1 MYKECNWVGMVM
13 MYGWNEN
20 VYGMALVRSLQIV
33 VWLSLVKRSVEEMN
47 MHFVFEVMMLV
58 DVISGDDKDDVLVVV
73 LSQLDKEIQLIISL
87 LPFIT
92 TCVKRIPVTSPP
104 TLAEIMLF
112 PIENN
117 NTNEK

>member
-1 MYKECNWVGMVM
+1 
-13 MYGWNEN
+13 
-20 VYGMALVRSLQIV
+20 MALVKSLQIV

-47 MHFVFEVMMLV
+47 MHLVFEVIMLV
-58 DVISGDDKDDVLVVV
+58 DVISGDDRDDDTGDDSDVLLVF
-73 LSQLDKEIQLIISL
+73 DKEIQLIISL
-87 LPFIT
+87 LPFVIM
-92 TCVKRIPVTSPP
+92 CVKRIPVTSTP

>member
-1 MYKECNWVGMVM
+1 
-13 MYGWNEN
+13 
-20 VYGMALVRSLQIV
+20 MALVKSLQIV

-47 MHFVFEVMMLV
+47 MHLVFEVIMLV
-58 DVISGDDKDDVLVVV
+58 DVISGDDRDDDSGDSDVLLVF
-73 LSQLDKEIQLIISL
+73 DKEIQLIISL
-87 LPFIT
+87 LHFVT
-92 TCVKRIPVTSPP
+92 MCVKRIPVTSPP

>member
-1 MYKECNWVGMVM
+1 
-13 MYGWNEN
+13 
-20 VYGMALVRSLQIV
+20 MALVKSLQIV

-58 DVISGDDKDDVLVVV
+58 DVISGDDRDDTGNDVLVVV
-73 LSQLDKEIQLIISL
+73 LSLFDNEIQLIISL
-87 LPFIT
+87 LPFVT

-104 TLAEIMLF
+104 TLAEIILF

>member
-1 MYKECNWVGMVM
+1 
-13 MYGWNEN
+13 
-20 VYGMALVRSLQIV
+20 MALVKSLQIV

-47 MHFVFEVMMLV
+47 MHLVFEVIMLV
-58 DVISGDDKDDVLVVV
+58 DVISGDDRDDDTGDDSDVLLV
-73 LSQLDKEIQLIISL
+73 SDKEIQLIISL
-87 LPFIT
+87 LPFVIM
-92 TCVKRIPVTSPP
+92 CVKRIPVTSPP

>member
-1 MYKECNWVGMVM
+1 
-13 MYGWNEN
+13 
-20 VYGMALVRSLQIV
+20 MALVKSLQIV

-47 MHFVFEVMMLV
+47 MHLVFEVIMLV
-58 DVISGDDKDDVLVVV
+58 DVISGDDRDDDSGDNEVLLVF
-73 LSQLDKEIQLIISL
+73 DKEIQLIISL
-87 LPFIT
+87 LPFVIM
-92 TCVKRIPVTSPP
+92 CVKRIPVTSPP

>member
-1 MYKECNWVGMVM
+1 
-13 MYGWNEN
+13 
-20 VYGMALVRSLQIV
+20 MALVKSLQIV

-47 MHFVFEVMMLV
+47 MHFVFEVIMLV
-58 DVISGDDKDDVLVVV
+58 DVISGDDKDDTGNDMLVVV
-73 LSQLDKEIQLIISL
+73 LSLFDNEIQLIISL

-92 TCVKRIPVTSPP
+92 TCVKRIPVTSLP

>member
-1 MYKECNWVGMVM
+1 
-13 MYGWNEN
+13 
-20 VYGMALVRSLQIV
+20 MALVKSLQIV

-47 MHFVFEVMMLV
+47 IHFVFEVMMLV

-73 LSQLDKEIQLIISL
+73 LSLFDNEIQLIISL

-104 TLAEIMLF
+104 TLAEIILF

>member
-1 MYKECNWVGMVM
+1 
-13 MYGWNEN
+13 
-20 VYGMALVRSLQIV
+20 MALVKSLQIV

-47 MHFVFEVMMLV
+47 MHLVFEVIMLV
-58 DVISGDDKDDVLVVV
+58 DVISGDDRDDTGDDSDVLLVF
-73 LSQLDKEIQLIISL
+73 DKEIQLIISL
-87 LPFIT
+87 LPFVIM
-92 TCVKRIPVTSPP
+92 CVKHIPVTSPP